1 MAGFFASEPWKSRRA
16 DVSWPYGTTAKSE
29 ILVYMYVSPG
39 MSHGCSAFTVA
50 AFIAAWLSVRRRWSG
65 WGFVGLGSLAALLA
79 MVREQDLFIVVGP
92 AVDFLVTFGK
102 RGLDPDGTHPG
113 RRRLVLNAGLG
124 VAAFAVAFAPQAM
137 AYLVLN
143 GRVWPSD
150 DVVQKML
157 WTAPYATH
165 VLFSP
170 EHGLFFWTPLAAI
183 GVVGLAG
190 MASGKV
196 ASPIRD
202 VRWISSMLLL
212 MFLAQTYVS
221 GSVESWSAAGTF
233 GHRRFVGMTV
243 LMVVGPA
250 RSGLGRAGARGETES
265 VP

>member
-1 MAGFFASEPWKSRRA
+1 
-16 DVSWPYGTTAKSE
+16 
-29 ILVYMYVSPG
+29 
-39 MSHGCSAFTVA
+39 
-50 AFIAAWLSVRRRWSG
+50 
-65 WGFVGLGSLAALLA
+65 
-79 MVREQDLFIVVGP
+79 
-92 AVDFLVTFGK
+92 
-102 RGLDPDGTHPG
+102 
-113 RRRLVLNAGLG
+113 
-124 VAAFAVAFAPQAM
+124 M

-221 GSVESWSAAGTF
+221 GSVESWSVAGTF

-250 RSGLGRAGARGETES
+250 AVWS
-265 VP
+265 